1 MDFLPND
8 NSSGFAHINSR
19 VCGVVCVCAHA
30 STHKSLR
37 IFVRTHGHSC
47 GGQKRSQLSFP
58 QVLPFLFETGFLSG
72 LSLVHLIA

>member
-37 IFVRTHGHSC
+37 IFVRTHVTFMWWPEEISAVISSGLT
-47 GGQKRSQLSFP
+47 LSF
-58 QVLPFLFETGFLSG
+58 
-72 LSLVHLIA
+72 